1 MASVAAEL
9 HVIIFCF
16 AGSQPEDSTVI
27 ANAIQDLR
35 YAVRALLKSP
45 RFSLTA
51 VFTLALGI
59 AANVAIFTFV
69 NAALIR
75 PLPYHDAS
83 RLVEV
88 YSSKQMDVNQQF
100 EASYPDYMDWRK
112 ENQVFESLAGYS
124 QNGVILKDKGTS
136 EALPSAVAS
145 DNFFQTL
152 GVKPIFGR
160 SFAAGEDLAA
170 APRTVLLSY
179 GFWQKHFG
187 GSRDVLGQTLNL
199 DGQANTIVGVLP
211 QNFHFAPVGDPAVWL
226 TLHASGELL
235 QRRNLYWVSVVARLR
250 PGISRDAAAAGMNV
264 VARHLQQYPDSD
276 KDLLTSVVPLND
288 VVVGQIRPILLVLL
302 AAVALLLLIAC
313 ANVANLLLARSASR
327 RREMAIR
334 SALGASRGRL
344 IYLML
349 SEGLALSLIGGIL
362 GTVLAQW
369 LVKGFVLL
377 IPERQMDAMPYL
389 HNLRTDTAVLL
400 FALGLVIIT
409 GIIFALAPA
418 FQASRTDVQH
428 TLKEGAHSSQ
438 SAGWKQFASG
448 LVVAE
453 VTVAMVLLAGSG
465 LLVKSLYRLL
475 TVDPG
480 FDHKNLIGL
489 SIGFPDEHYT
499 KTADQVQ
506 LHHKLVDRLS
516 AVPGVESA
524 GSGSVRPVS
533 NGGNTVMFCVEGRR
547 CDGRGSEA
555 NSRSAD
561 SNYLQTLRAQLGSG
575 RWFNSGDN
583 LNSPQVLIVNET
595 LAHKYLN
602 GLDPLKQSLR
612 FTFSAKQKPRQIV
625 GVVKDIKEGPLDSP
639 ARPAIYSPIE
649 QSPRTYFDVVVRS
662 SRNPATLVPE
672 LQSAVHSVDADAVTF
687 NIQTMDERIQRSPAA
702 FLHRYPAWLAAG
714 FAILALFLGSIGLY
728 GLVAYSVSQR
738 TQEIGIRMALG
749 AQRRDVLNMILSQ
762 GLRLIVPGI
771 VIGAIAAVIAAY
783 LVRSMLFGVTVADPL
798 IFTVVTVILAVV
810 TLLASFIPARQA
822 TRVDPMV
829 ALRYE

>member
-1 MASVAAEL
+1 M
-9 HVIIFCF
+9 
-16 AGSQPEDSTVI
+16 I
-27 ANAIQDLR
+27 ANGIQDLR
-35 YAVRALLKSP
+35 FAVRALLKAP

-75 PLPYHDAS
+75 PLPYHDS
-83 RLVEV
+83 GRLVEV
-88 YSSKQMDVNQQF
+88 YSSKRMDVNQQF

-124 QNGVILKDKGTS
+124 QNGVILKDQGTS

-152 GVKPIFGR
+152 GVKPILGRNFGP
-160 SFAAGEDLAA
+160 GEDLAS

-179 GFWQKHFG
+179 EFWQKHFG
-187 GSRDVLGQTLNL
+187 GSHEVLGQTLNL
-199 DGQANTIVGVLP
+199 DGQGNTIIGVLP
-211 QNFHFAPVGDPAVWL
+211 QSFHFAPVGDPAVWL

-235 QRRNLYWVSVVARLR
+235 QRRNLYWVSVVARLK
-250 PGISRDAAAAGMNV
+250 PGITSDAAAAGMNV
-264 VARHLQQYPDSD
+264 VARHLQLQYPDSN
-276 KDLLTSVVPLND
+276 KDLLTSVVPLTD
-288 VVVGQIRPILLVLL
+288 VIVGQIRPILLVLL

-313 ANVANLLLARSASR
+313 ANVANLLLARSVSR

-334 SALGASRGRL
+334 AALGASRGRL

-349 SEGLALSLIGGIL
+349 GEGLVLSFTGGIL
-362 GTVLAQW
+362 GVILAQW

-377 IPERQMDAMPYL
+377 IPARQMNAMPYL
-389 HNLRTDTAVLL
+389 HDLGTDSAVLL
-400 FALGLVIIT
+400 FAFVLAIVT
-409 GIIFALAPA
+409 GIVFALAPA

-428 TLKEGAHSSQ
+428 TLKEGAHSSH
-438 SAGWKQFASG
+438 STGWKRFASA

-453 VTVAMVLLAGSG
+453 VTIAMVLLAGSG
-465 LLVKSLYRLL
+465 LLMKSLYRLL

-480 FDHKNLIGL
+480 FDHKNLIGM

-499 KTADQVQ
+499 KTEDQVQ
-506 LHHKLVDRLS
+506 LHRNLMERLS

-533 NGGNTVMFCVEGRR
+533 SGENTIMFCVEDQP

-555 NSRSAD
+555 NIRNAD
-561 SNYLQTLRAQLGSG
+561 TTYLQTLRAQLVAG

-595 LAHKYLN
+595 LAHKYLH

-612 FTFSAKQKPRQIV
+612 FTFSPKQKPRQIV
-625 GVVKDIKEGPLDSP
+625 GIVKDIKEGPLDSP
-639 ARPAIYSPIE
+639 ARPAIYSPIG

-662 SRNPATLVPE
+662 NRNPATLVSE

-687 NIQTMDERIQRSPAA
+687 NVQSMDERIQRSPAA

-714 FAILALFLGSIGLY
+714 FALLALFLGSIGLY

-738 TQEIGIRMALG
+738 KQEIGIRMALG
-749 AQRRDVLNMILSQ
+749 AQRSHVLNMVLSQ
-762 GLRLIVPGI
+762 GLRLIIPGI
-771 VIGAIAAVIAAY
+771 IIGAIAAVTAAS
-783 LVRSMLFGVTVADPL
+783 LVRSMLFGVTIADPL
-798 IFTVVTVILAVV
+798 IFTAVTVVLAVV

>member
-1 MASVAAEL
+1 
-9 HVIIFCF
+9 
-16 AGSQPEDSTVI
+16 VI
-27 ANAIQDLR
+27 ANGIQDLR
-35 YAVRALLKSP
+35 YAVRALIKSP
-45 RFSLTA
+45 RFALTA
-51 VFTLALGI
+51 ILTLALGI

-75 PLPYHDAS
+75 PLPYYEAS

-100 EASYPDYMDWRK
+100 EASYPNYMDWRT
-112 ENQVFESLAGYS
+112 ENQVFQSLAGFS
-124 QNGVILKDKGTS
+124 QNGVILKDRGAS

-152 GVKPIFGR
+152 GVKPILGR
-160 SFAAGEDLAA
+160 DFAAGEDLAA

-187 GSRDVLGQTLNL
+187 ASRDVLHQTLNL
-199 DGQANTIVGVLP
+199 DGQANTIIGVLP
-211 QNFHFAPVGDPAVWL
+211 RSFHFAPVGDPAVWQ
-226 TLHASGELL
+226 TLHASGDLL
-235 QRRNLYWVSVVARLR
+235 QRRNLYWVSVVARLK
-250 PGISRDAAAAGMNV
+250 PGISRDAAAAGMDV
-264 VARHLQQYPDSD
+264 VARHLQQQYPDSN

-288 VVVGQIRPILLVLL
+288 VIVGQIRPILLVLL

-313 ANVANLLLARSASR
+313 ANVANLLLARSVSR

-334 SALGASRGRL
+334 GALGASRARL

-349 SEGLALSLIGGIL
+349 GEGLLLSLTGGIL
-362 GTVLAQW
+362 GVALAQW

-377 IPERQMDAMPYL
+377 IPAQQLDAMPYL
-389 HNLRTDTAVLL
+389 HDLGTDSAVLL
-400 FALGLVIIT
+400 FALGLAIIT
-409 GIIFALAPA
+409 GIVFALAPA
-418 FQASRTDVQH
+418 FHTSRTDVQH
-428 TLKEGAHSSQ
+428 TLKEGGHSSQ
-438 SAGWKQFASG
+438 SASWKQFASG

-453 VTVAMVLLAGSG
+453 VTIAMVLLAGSG
-465 LLVKSLYRLL
+465 LLIKSLYRLL

-480 FDHKNLIGL
+480 FDHKNLIGI
-489 SIGFPDEHYT
+489 SIGFPNEHYT
-499 KTADQVQ
+499 KPEKQIQ
-506 LHHKLVDRLS
+506 LHRNLIDRLS

-533 NGGNTVMFCVEGRR
+533 NGGNTIMFCVEGKP

-555 NSRSAD
+555 NTRTAD
-561 SNYLQTLRAQLGSG
+561 TSYLQTLRAQLVAG
-575 RWFNSGDN
+575 RWFNDGDN

-595 LAHKYLN
+595 LAHRYLN
-602 GLDPLKQSLR
+602 GMDPLKQSLR
-612 FTFSAKQKPRQIV
+612 FTFSTKQKPRQVV
-625 GVVKDIKEGPLDSP
+625 GVVKDLKEGPLDSP
-639 ARPAIYSPIE
+639 ARPAIYSPMD
-649 QSPRTYFDVVVRS
+649 QGPRTYFDVVVRS
-662 SRNPATLVPE
+662 SRNPSTVVPE
-672 LQSAVHSVDADAVTF
+672 LQSAIHSLDPDAVTF

-714 FAILALFLGSIGLY
+714 FALLALFLGTIGLY

-749 AQRRDVLNMILSQ
+749 AQRSHVLNMILRQ

-771 VIGAIAAVIAAY
+771 VIGAVAAVVAAY
-783 LVRSMLFGVTVADPL
+783 LVRSMLFGVTIADPV
-798 IFTVVTVILAVV
+798 IFAAVTVILTGV

-822 TRVDPMV
+822 TKVDPMV